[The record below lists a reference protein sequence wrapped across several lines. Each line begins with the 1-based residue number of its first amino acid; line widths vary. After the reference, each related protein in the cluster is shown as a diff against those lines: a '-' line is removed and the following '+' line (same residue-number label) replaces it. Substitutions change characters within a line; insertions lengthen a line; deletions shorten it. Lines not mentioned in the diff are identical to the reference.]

1 MEHLNGP
8 QMTSETA
15 STASGDGGKLESQ
28 MYHQLRKLIN
38 VVDELRDCGVQQW
51 IQLPRICVLGTQ
63 SAGKSS
69 VLEAIVGVDFLPRG
83 DGVVTRRPL
92 ELRLVHLPESEHG
105 PEEAFAVFD
114 NCKDRKFKNFDEVRS
129 EIERLTDEV
138 AGKNKGIVD
147 SPIVLTV
154 YATRCPDLSLIDLPG
169 ITRVPLKG
177 SDQSDDIEA
186 LTRQMALR
194 YAADPRTIILA
205 VLPANADM
213 STSDAL
219 QLARRVDPRGVRTIG
234 VITKVDLMDNGTDA
248 CKMLLGEEIPL
259 RLGYTGVKN
268 RSQADIKAG
277 KSVQSCL
284 EDERQYFKTHPVYG
298 HMGSQYWGIPS
309 LVEKLTRVLFLHIKH
324 VLPEIRKEIQ
334 LKARGVQSRIQELGE
349 GVPSE
354 SRDRAQL
361 LWTAITDYVEVI
373 KSAIRGKYDK
383 RLQKY
388 FDQDQ
393 CLTIGS
399 CIRHEYTSLLD
410 EYCDRNISD
419 DITDSQVETAIRL
432 HEGESLPGFPSPDT
446 FEHLILPYLKKLSPP
461 VMDCLDRVAQTLESL
476 AQRVAERVFCR
487 FPALAERVL
496 EISQEILI
504 REKEATREILQ
515 HDVDAEMGY
524 LFTNDERYLQDH
536 GTMITQQQLTL
547 EQLQQQQQL
556 LQQHQQMGIGP
567 DGRPL
572 QQPSHAERAQQMLQQ
587 VQNQMS
593 TLWAS
598 KDKKKPV
605 YSEQFIQEIRR
616 RLDAYFGLV
625 LHNVRDTVPKKIG
638 FFLVRQLQDKLQF
651 ELYNKLNDEQLFS
664 SLLGE
669 PSHIVEERRS
679 LMAQLSTLKKA
690 AAVLQRDPQIAG
702 KQNTDICFDVL
713 LLLYFPLLR
722 GAHACLSLSV
732 APSPWCALNF
742 DTIDAMFDS
751 DLRELQRGATAQQQ
765 LGSSPPSSGP
775 QQRASLQQPQQQQM
789 RQQQQP
795 LRQQQGTGRVS
806 NGPPPPSTQTGGPTG
821 MPATGNNLLLP
832 SQQPPAPAAATQDG
846 RAAPNARHLFERPVM
861 FQTAS
866 NPLFND

>member
-1 MEHLNGP
+1 
-8 QMTSETA
+8 MTSETA

-114 NCKDRKFKNFDEVRS
+114 NCKERKFKNFDEVRA

-177 SDQSDDIEA
+177 SDQ
-186 LTRQMALR
+186 
-194 YAADPRTIILA
+194 YASDPRTIILA
-205 VLPANADM
+205 VLPANA
-213 STSDAL
+213 
-219 QLARRVDPRGVRTIG
+219 
-234 VITKVDLMDNGTDA
+234 
-248 CKMLLGEEIPL
+248 
-259 RLGYTGVKN
+259 GVKN

-284 EDERQYFKTHPVYG
+284 EEERQYFKTHPVYG

-334 LKARGVQSRIQELGE
+334 LKARGVQTRIQELGE

-476 AQRVAERVFCR
+476 SQRVAERVFCR

-556 LQQHQQMGIGP
+556 LQQHQQLGIGP

-587 VQNQMS
+587 VQSQMS
-593 TLWAS
+593 TLWTS

-679 LMAQLSTLKKA
+679 LMSQLSTLKKA

-702 KQNTDICFDVL
+702 E
-713 LLLYFPLLR
+713 P
-722 GAHACLSLSV
+722 
-732 APSPWCALNF
+732 LNF

-751 DLRELQRGATAQQQ
+751 DLRELQRGTAEQQP
-765 LGSSPPSSGP
+765 GSSPSSSGP
-775 QQRASLQQPQQQQM
+775 QQRAALHQPQQQQIG
-789 RQQQQP
+789 QQQQQ
-795 LRQQQGTGRVS
+795 LRQQHGTGRLS
-806 NGPPPPSTQTGGPTG
+806 NGPPPPSTQAIGSTG
-821 MPATGNNLLLP
+821 MPAPGGSLLLA
-832 SQQPPAPAAATQDG
+832 SQQPPAPAAAAQDG

-861 FQTAS
+861 FQVR
-866 NPLFND
+866 

>member
-1 MEHLNGP
+1 MERPNGL
-8 QMTSETA
+8 QMASETA
-15 STASGDGGKLESQ
+15 STASGEGGKLESH
-28 MYHQLRKLIN
+28 MYLQLRKLIN

-92 ELRLVHLPESEHG
+92 ELRLVHLSETEHG
-105 PEEAFAVFD
+105 PEEAYAVFD
-114 NCKDRKFKNFDEVRS
+114 QCKEKKYTNFEEVRK

-194 YAADPRTIILA
+194 YATDPRTIILA

-234 VITKVDLMDNGTDA
+234 VITKVDLMDKGTDA
-248 CKMLLGEEIPL
+248 SKMLLGEEIPL

-268 RSQADIKAG
+268 RSQADIRAG
-277 KSVQSCL
+277 KSVQACL
-284 EDERQYFKTHPVYG
+284 EDERNYFQSHPVYG
-298 HMGSQYWGIPS
+298 HMNSQYFGIPS

-324 VLPEIRKEIQ
+324 VLPEIRREIQ
-334 LKARGVQSRIQELGE
+334 TKSRGVQNRIYELGE
-349 GVPSE
+349 GVPGE
-354 SRDRAQL
+354 ARDRAQL

-399 CIRHEYTSLLD
+399 CIRHEYTTLLED
-410 EYCDRNISD
+410 FCDRSISD
-419 DITDSQVETAIRL
+419 EITDKQVETAIRL

-446 FEHLILPYLKKLSPP
+446 FEHLILPYLRKLSSP
-461 VMDCLDRVAQTLESL
+461 VMDCLDRVAQTLENLS
-476 AQRVAERVFCR
+476 QRVAGKVFCR

-496 EISQEILI
+496 EISQEILL
-504 REKEATREILQ
+504 REKDLTREILQ

-556 LQQHQQMGIGP
+556 LQQQQQLGIGP
-567 DGRPL
+567 DGRPV
-572 QQPSHAERAQQMLQQ
+572 QGPSHAERAQQMLQQ
-587 VQNQMS
+587 VQSQMNN
-593 TLWAS
+593 LWASS
-598 KDKKKPV
+598 KDKKRPV

-651 ELYNKLNDEQLFS
+651 ELYNKLNDERLFS
-664 SLLGE
+664 CLLGE
-669 PSHIVEERRS
+669 PPHILEERRA
-679 LMAQLSTLKKA
+679 LVAQLNTLKKA
-690 AAVLQRDPQIAG
+690 AAVLQRDPQIA
-702 KQNTDICFDVL
+702 
-713 LLLYFPLLR
+713 
-722 GAHACLSLSV
+722 
-732 APSPWCALNF
+732 ALNY

-751 DLRELQRGATAQQQ
+751 DLRELQRGASQQQKTSPASSALQPRPMQQQQQQQQQQQ
-765 LGSSPPSSGP
+765 L
-775 QQRASLQQPQQQQM
+775 QQ
-789 RQQQQP
+789 
-795 LRQQQGTGRVS
+795 LRQQQSARPQADGPRALNGAASSPPTAALSTAG
-806 NGPPPPSTQTGGPTG
+806 GPPSLIAPPQT
-821 MPATGNNLLLP
+821 
-832 SQQPPAPAAATQDG
+832 AAALGAGAEG